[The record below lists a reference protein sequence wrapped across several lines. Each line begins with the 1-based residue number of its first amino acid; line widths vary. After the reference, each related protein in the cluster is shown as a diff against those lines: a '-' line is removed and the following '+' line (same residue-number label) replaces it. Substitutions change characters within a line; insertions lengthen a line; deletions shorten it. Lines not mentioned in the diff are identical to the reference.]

1 MSPIRKSRVKALI
14 KLRIFINICLEI
26 MKNYEQLSS
35 TISKFQAFFSKIR
48 ALFERFFAMFWALF
62 FSLEKLLGMVWS
74 YCVRVKD
81 RVQIPFTFFFFF
93 VKMSSMNIFS

>member
-1 MSPIRKSRVKALI
+1 
-14 KLRIFINICLEI
+14 

-62 FSLEKLLGMVWS
+62 FSLEKLLGVVWS
-74 YCVRVKD
+74 Y
-81 RVQIPFTFFFFF
+81 
-93 VKMSSMNIFS
+93 